1 MPSTNARSTEVAGV
15 FYLYASSV
23 LALFMSNWPLAP
35 VKYKHIATIFI
46 AFVGLL
52 LAGVATTGYAQTS
65 HTRLTA
71 KDLGLVIN
79 TADPYSAAV
88 GEYYAQRRGIPADQV
103 LRLALPVKAALSV
116 SEFDALAQQV
126 RDSMGPDVQALA
138 LAWVEPYAVE
148 CNSITS
154 ALTLGYQ
161 AMACANTCA
170 PTAPSRLFNTKST
183 RPWTDLGARP
193 SMLLASGSVAQAKAL
208 IDRGI
213 AADQQLGKRGVPMA
227 HAVFVTTADS
237 ARNVRSHA
245 YPRARS
251 FPGAG
256 FQIERRE
263 ATDTTP
269 LQRVFLYQT
278 GLLRMEEPAA
288 IPWLAGAMADH
299 LTSFGGVLRGA
310 GEQMSAMDWL
320 DAGATA
326 SYGTVSEPCNH
337 LQKFPHPQVLLL
349 RYLQGVSALEA
360 YWSSVAW
367 PTQGVFIGEP
377 LAAPFAR

>member
-1 MPSTNARSTEVAGV
+1 MI
-15 FYLYASSV
+15 AS
-23 LALFMSNWPLAP
+23 NRPLAP
-35 VKYKHIATIFI
+35 VKYRFI
-46 AFVGLL
+46 AILIVAIIFLL
-52 LAGVATTGYAQTS
+52 LAGAVSSAYAQVTR
-65 HTRLTA
+65 TRLTA
-71 KDLGLVIN
+71 KEMGLVIN
-79 TADPYSAAV
+79 TADPYSVAV
-88 GEYYAQRRGIPADQV
+88 GEYYAQRRGIPAEQV
-103 LRLALPVKAALSV
+103 LRLSLPVKANLSV
-116 SEFDALAQQV
+116 IEFDALAQQI
-126 RDSMGPDVQALA
+126 REYMGPNVQALA

-161 AMACANTCA
+161 ALACSNTCA
-170 PTAPSRLFNTKST
+170 PTAASRLFNTKSLS
-183 RPWTDLGARP
+183 PWTEMGVRP
-193 SMLLASGSVAQAKAL
+193 SMLLASGSVALAKAM

-213 AADQQLGKRGVPMA
+213 AADQQLGKRGVPIA
-227 HAVFVTTADS
+227 NAVFVNTTDS
-237 ARNVRSHA
+237 ARNVRSQV
-245 YPRARS
+245 YPRARNV
-251 FPGAG
+251 PALG
-256 FQIERRE
+256 FQIERRD

-278 GLLRMEEPAA
+278 GLLRMENPAT
-288 IPWLAGAMADH
+288 IPWLPGALADH

-337 LQKFPHPQVLLL
+337 LQIFPHPQVLLL